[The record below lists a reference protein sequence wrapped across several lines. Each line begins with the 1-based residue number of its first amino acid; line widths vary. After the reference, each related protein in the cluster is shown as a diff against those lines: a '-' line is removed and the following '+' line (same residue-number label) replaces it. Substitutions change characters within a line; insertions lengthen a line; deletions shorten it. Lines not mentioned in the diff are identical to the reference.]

1 MEIGQLPGIVRMLK
15 LAGTGSR
22 ISKHDLSEAFQI
34 LPVHRSQ
41 WPAQAVRILSSYFI
55 CLKLCYGDRQAA
67 HRFSRTHEAII
78 WNLVAPACEIPARS
92 LSMTVDDLIA
102 VSPGFLAQQ
111 QLTQFDNEYHKVVT
125 GLGLEEK
132 PDDPTGLKAFRNLS
146 TGDLLG
152 FIVNA
157 DNHTWSLAPEK
168 YAKIITKL
176 SEVYNAEDT
185 NAEVTVTLRT
195 AQAAVGKLQ
204 ALATI
209 QPDLQPWLSFL
220 IRDVTKYIKLH
231 PEANT
236 ATHQQRDFR
245 FTIQS
250 RKDLHFL
257 RGLLVATHEAQH
269 WLPLQDP
276 DVLTPLAPDVVIHC
290 DASGRVVINPGE
302 AGPALGVFIPVQ
314 PGVIPRAVSFTLP
327 LEFLLSRDDK
337 SQNYHHTTL
346 LEGLS
351 VLSTILRFPNTF
363 AGKTVVFVMD
373 NLVFSRI
380 YNTGKPRHEY
390 VSHLVRCINLA
401 AHRVNST
408 VVIHWKRRYS
418 TRYCA
423 IADQL
428 THQDFS
434 SVPAHVTYR
443 RIEQLPPPIHTT
455 LVTSLSHSN
464 NSFHKMWREIMYYWK
479 IR

>member
-1 MEIGQLPGIVRMLK
+1 M
-15 LAGTGSR
+15 
-22 ISKHDLSEAFQI
+22 
-34 LPVHRSQ
+34 
-41 WPAQAVRILSSYFI
+41 
-55 CLKLCYGDRQAA
+55 
-67 HRFSRTHEAII
+67 
-78 WNLVAPACEIPARS
+78 
-92 LSMTVDDLIA
+92 
-102 VSPGFLAQQ
+102 
-111 QLTQFDNEYHKVVT
+111 
-125 GLGLEEK
+125 
-132 PDDPTGLKAFRNLS
+132 
-146 TGDLLG
+146 
-152 FIVNA
+152 
-157 DNHTWSLAPEK
+157 
-168 YAKIITKL
+168 
-176 SEVYNAEDT
+176 
-185 NAEVTVTLRT
+185 
-195 AQAAVGKLQ
+195 
-204 ALATI
+204 
-209 QPDLQPWLSFL
+209 
-220 IRDVTKYIKLH
+220 
-231 PEANT
+231 
-236 ATHQQRDFR
+236 
-245 FTIQS
+245 
-250 RKDLHFL
+250 
-257 RGLLVATHEAQH
+257 
-269 WLPLQDP
+269 
-276 DVLTPLAPDVVIHC
+276 
-290 DASGRVVINPGE
+290 
-302 AGPALGVFIPVQ
+302 
-314 PGVIPRAVSFTLP
+314 SFTLP

-464 NSFHKMWREIMYYWK
+464 NPFHKMWKEILYYWK